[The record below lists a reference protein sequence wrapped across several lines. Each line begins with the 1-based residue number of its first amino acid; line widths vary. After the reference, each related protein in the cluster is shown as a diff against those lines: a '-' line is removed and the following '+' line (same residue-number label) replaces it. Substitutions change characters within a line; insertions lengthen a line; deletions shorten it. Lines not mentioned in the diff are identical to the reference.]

1 VVRPLLLIEKIKEN
15 INFKPFAKLKDWNEF
30 VVSTPAHTFFNY
42 FSMKIVSDYVVMTI
56 VRDKKD
62 DFLLDSFLKQ
72 VSNIDF
78 GIPKDFVKKSGMTFP
93 NTSMDGF
100 ILLPYQYHNEFK
112 TIDEEL
118 HKKTIVILPIHHSEF
133 RGDETVDEVNIIRRD
148 FITTIDWTRDITPQ
162 VKMRFK
168 NFKSTTGSVG
178 NKLGFAKLKDIS
190 SELSKLNNL
199 KDKQS
204 FIELE
209 NYKNEFIRIEL
220 NNQKEIEISDLNKE
234 KKFIGDKITSFS
246 FIKNFLTN

>member
-1 VVRPLLLIEKIKEN
+1 MLIEKIKKN
-15 INFKPFAKLKDWNEF
+15 IDFKPFAKFKDWNEF
-30 VVSTPAHTFFNY
+30 VVSTPSHTFFNY
-42 FSMKIVSDYVVMTI
+42 FNMKIVNGYAVMTA

-78 GIPKDFVKKSGMTFP
+78 NIPKDFVKKSGITFF
-93 NTSMDGF
+93 NTNMDGF
-100 ILLPYQYHNEFK
+100 IVLPYQYHNEFK

-133 RGDETVDEVNIIRRD
+133 RGDETVDEVNILRRD
-148 FITTIDWTRDITPQ
+148 FITTIDWTSDITPQ

-168 NFKSTTGSVG
+168 NFKSATGSVG
-178 NKLGFAKLKDIS
+178 NKLGFAKLKDITN
-190 SELSKLNNL
+190 ELSKLNNL

-209 NYKNEFIRIEL
+209 NYKNEFIRIVL
-220 NNQKEIEISDLNKE
+220 NSQKEIEISDQNKE

-246 FIKNFLTN
+246 FIKDFLIN